1 MSRQF
6 RHRVT
11 AVVMGGFLLGAP
23 LLMNGTANAGQVEA
37 GDGRQVVFGG
47 GDMLGFSCDSAPD
60 VESMTVPAESTVTVV
75 NRTGHNARLLL
86 GGSEEGVLADD
97 SATQVVFNRGSTP
110 VILDPDCTLSD
121 EATPAVI
128 TAGPATGAAMPGSIP
143 VPTSAAPA
151 AAMPPGSD
159 SPAASATAGS
169 SLPDSP
175 GLSTSRPQRAT
186 VKANSAGAT
195 RAGGRRPGL
204 READSATTA
213 AQAMPQGGATLRIKT
228 RTGRSTAGAAA
239 PGLAGMPLGGKK
251 VPASG
256 VPSLA
261 LAPATEA
268 APAAPAVPA
277 TEIAAAEPVA
287 AVRPMASEHP
297 IGLLALVA
305 AVCAIGVSVG
315 AIRSFV
321 AQRAYRSPIA

>member
-23 LLMNGTANAGQVEA
+23 LLMNGTANAGQVES

-47 GDMLGFSCDSAPD
+47 GDMLGFSCQSAPD
-60 VESMTVPAESTVTVV
+60 VESMTVPAESKVTVV

-86 GGSEEGVLADD
+86 GGSEKGVLADD

-121 EATPAVI
+121 EAAPAVI
-128 TAGPATGAAMPGSIP
+128 TAAPATGAAMPGPIP
-143 VPTSAAPA
+143 VPASAAPA

-159 SPAASATAGS
+159 STTASATAGS

-175 GLSTSRPQRAT
+175 GLSTGRPQRAT
-186 VKANSAGAT
+186 VKATRAGTT
-195 RAGGRRPGL
+195 RAGGQRPGL
-204 READSATTA
+204 READSA
-213 AQAMPQGGATLRIKT
+213 AQAMPQGGAMLRIKT
-228 RTGRSTAGAAA
+228 KTGRSTAGAGS

-268 APAAPAVPA
+268 VPAAPAVPA

-287 AVRPMASEHP
+287 AVRPMAQEHP

-305 AVCAIGVSVG
+305 AVCAIGVGVG